1 MQLRGLGR
9 APARRCAAP
18 LEAST
23 CPAAA
28 GRCCCDCC
36 RTCTRRRGRPTGTGA
51 LQSCLRLPRLTPAP
65 HTAASSQRARVSF
78 SAAFPFLPPRL
89 LQPISAPSSLFPP
102 PVSLPEGD
110 AWTLL
115 RYYVFVFPIPCVEI
129 LVLHVEY
136 RYVKYS
142 SPFPSPPIPPAAV
155 GCVCTD
161 CFPCPVHCSAVG
173 QLPPPFPVSPLPP
186 VQRFVLCVRNSC

>member
-1 MQLRGLGR
+1 MRLLCSCGALGERRHGAALHPWRLPPVRQQLGGAAVTAAAR
-9 APARRCAAP
+9 APG
-18 LEAST
+18 
-23 CPAAA
+23 A
-28 GRCCCDCC
+28 G
-36 RTCTRRRGRPTGTGA
+36 GRPTGTGA

-89 LQPISAPSSLFPP
+89 LQPISAPSSL
-102 PVSLPEGD
+102 
-110 AWTLL
+110 
-115 RYYVFVFPIPCVEI
+115 EI

-173 QLPPPFPVSPLPP
+173 QPPPPFPVSPLPP
-186 VQRFVLCVRNSC
+186 EQRFVLCVRNSC

>member
-1 MQLRGLGR
+1 MQLRGPER

-36 RTCTRRRGRPTGTGA
+36 RTCTRRRGTAHGHRCTA
-51 LQSCLRLPRLTPAP
+51 ELPSPPAP
-65 HTAASSQRARVSF
+65 HPGPSHRSLLPASAGFLLCSVPLPTASVAPAHICTLIPFPSARVL
-78 SAAFPFLPPRL
+78 A
-89 LQPISAPSSLFPP
+89 
-102 PVSLPEGD
+102 
-110 AWTLL
+110 
-115 RYYVFVFPIPCVEI
+115 FVFPTPCVEI

-186 VQRFVLCVRNSC
+186 EQRFVLCVRNSC